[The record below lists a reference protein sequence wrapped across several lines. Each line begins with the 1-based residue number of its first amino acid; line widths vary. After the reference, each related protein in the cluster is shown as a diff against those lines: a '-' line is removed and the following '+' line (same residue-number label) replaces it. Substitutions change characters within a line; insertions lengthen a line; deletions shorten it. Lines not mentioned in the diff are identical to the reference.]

1 MSLFDPASFSARAF
15 LAASF
20 VREGSVVREVR
31 TLRPYAFATFAL
43 SALSLR
49 LSDDP
54 EEGVTPPP
62 IDGGVTPPVPRVPRR
77 RRPKS
82 IR

>member
-1 MSLFDPASFSARAF
+1 MSLFDPASFSTRAF

-54 EEGVTPPP
+54 EEGGGGVVTPP
-62 IDGGVTPPVPRVPRR
+62 TPRAPRR